1 MLLSGN
7 TSFCLTIECPRSVH
21 AIVLALSLEVS
32 DFHILI
38 EKRITFMD
46 RVKRVIHCDR
56 AYKMGL
62 NGKNI
67 TVAVMDT
74 AGSIGGSGLR
84 SKDKRGV
91 RLLSGVAP
99 RVRFVVLKVLDRKG
113 NGVTSHVLEGMDWL
127 LQNREKYQVKILNI
141 SVGMM
146 ASAGKNEQEQLLHA
160 VDEAWNQGIM
170 VVTAAGNNGPKENS
184 VTIPGISRKVL
195 TVGSWDDNVTE
206 TGNSGRLTKNYSGFG
221 PTECCIVKPEV
232 LAPGTN
238 VKSCSKD
245 AKGYI
250 VKSGTSMA
258 APVVSGAIALAYQK
272 YPDYTPTEMKLKLYE
287 SVYPR
292 GEQIGRKCWGMLHVN
307 NLVV

>member
-1 MLLSGN
+1 
-7 TSFCLTIECPRSVH
+7 
-21 AIVLALSLEVS
+21 
-32 DFHILI
+32 
-38 EKRITFMD
+38 MD

-74 AGSIGGSGLR
+74 GIAPHLDFDQRILHFEDFCQKKVAAYDDNGHGTHVPGIIGGSGLM

-258 APVVSGAIALAYQK
+258 APVVSGAVALAYQK
-272 YPDYTPTEMKLKLYE
+272 HPDYTPAEMKLKLYE

>member
-1 MLLSGN
+1 
-7 TSFCLTIECPRSVH
+7 
-21 AIVLALSLEVS
+21 
-32 DFHILI
+32 
-38 EKRITFMD
+38 MD

-74 AGSIGGSGLR
+74 GIAPHLDFDQRILHFEDFCQKKLAAYDDNGHGTHVAGIIGGSGLM

-206 TGNSGRLTKNYSGFG
+206 TGNSGRLTK
-221 PTECCIVKPEV
+221 
-232 LAPGTN
+232 
-238 VKSCSKD
+238 
-245 AKGYI
+245 
-250 VKSGTSMA
+250 
-258 APVVSGAIALAYQK
+258 
-272 YPDYTPTEMKLKLYE
+272 KLQ
-287 SVYPR
+287 R
-292 GEQIGRKCWGMLHVN
+292 IRADGMLYRETGSPCTWN
-307 NLVV
+307 KCEKLQ

>member
-1 MLLSGN
+1 M
-7 TSFCLTIECPRSVH
+7 
-21 AIVLALSLEVS
+21 
-32 DFHILI
+32 
-38 EKRITFMD
+38 
-46 RVKRVIHCDR
+46 
-56 AYKMGL
+56 
-62 NGKNI
+62 
-67 TVAVMDT
+67 
-74 AGSIGGSGLR
+74 
-84 SKDKRGV
+84 
-91 RLLSGVAP
+91 
-99 RVRFVVLKVLDRKG
+99 
-113 NGVTSHVLEGMDWL
+113 
-127 LQNREKYQVKILNI
+127 
-141 SVGMM
+141 
-146 ASAGKNEQEQLLHA
+146 
-160 VDEAWNQGIM
+160 
-170 VVTAAGNNGPKENS
+170 
-184 VTIPGISRKVL
+184 L

>member
-1 MLLSGN
+1 M
-7 TSFCLTIECPRSVH
+7 I
-21 AIVLALSLEVS
+21 LALSLEVS

-38 EKRITFMD
+38 EKRIIFMD

-74 AGSIGGSGLR
+74 GIAPHLDFDQRILHFEDFCQKKLAAYDDNGHGTHVAGIIGGSGLM

-146 ASAGKNEQEQLLHA
+146 AS
-160 VDEAWNQGIM
+160 I
-170 VVTAAGNNGPKENS
+170 
-184 VTIPGISRKVL
+184 
-195 TVGSWDDNVTE
+195 
-206 TGNSGRLTKNYSGFG
+206 
-221 PTECCIVKPEV
+221 
-232 LAPGTN
+232 
-238 VKSCSKD
+238 
-245 AKGYI
+245 
-250 VKSGTSMA
+250 
-258 APVVSGAIALAYQK
+258 
-272 YPDYTPTEMKLKLYE
+272 
-287 SVYPR
+287 
-292 GEQIGRKCWGMLHVN
+292 
-307 NLVV
+307 

>member
-1 MLLSGN
+1 
-7 TSFCLTIECPRSVH
+7 
-21 AIVLALSLEVS
+21 
-32 DFHILI
+32 
-38 EKRITFMD
+38 MD

-74 AGSIGGSGLR
+74 GIAPHLDFDQRILHFEDFCQKKLAAYDDNGHGTHVAGIIGGSGLM

-146 ASAGKNEQEQLLHA
+146 ASASCCGRGVESGNYGSDGGWKQWPKGKLCH
-160 VDEAWNQGIM
+160 
-170 VVTAAGNNGPKENS
+170 NS
-184 VTIPGISRKVL
+184 GDFQKSADSRKL
-195 TVGSWDDNVTE
+195 G
-206 TGNSGRLTKNYSGFG
+206 
-221 PTECCIVKPEV
+221 
-232 LAPGTN
+232 
-238 VKSCSKD
+238 
-245 AKGYI
+245 
-250 VKSGTSMA
+250 
-258 APVVSGAIALAYQK
+258 
-272 YPDYTPTEMKLKLYE
+272 
-287 SVYPR
+287 
-292 GEQIGRKCWGMLHVN
+292 
-307 NLVV
+307 

>member
-1 MLLSGN
+1 
-7 TSFCLTIECPRSVH
+7 
-21 AIVLALSLEVS
+21 
-32 DFHILI
+32 
-38 EKRITFMD
+38 MD

-74 AGSIGGSGLR
+74 GIAPHLDFDQRILHFEDFCQKKLAAYDDNGHGTHVAGIIGGSGLM

-206 TGNSGRLTKNYSGFG
+206 TGNRQKITADSGRRN
-221 PTECCIVKPEV
+221 
-232 LAPGTN
+232 A
-238 VKSCSKD
+238 
-245 AKGYI
+245 
-250 VKSGTSMA
+250 
-258 APVVSGAIALAYQK
+258 VS
-272 YPDYTPTEMKLKLYE
+272 
-287 SVYPR
+287 
-292 GEQIGRKCWGMLHVN
+292 
-307 NLVV
+307 

>member
-1 MLLSGN
+1 
-7 TSFCLTIECPRSVH
+7 
-21 AIVLALSLEVS
+21 
-32 DFHILI
+32 
-38 EKRITFMD
+38 MD

-74 AGSIGGSGLR
+74 GIAPHLDFDQRILHFEDFCQKKLAAYDDNGHGTHVAGIIGGSGLM

-127 LQNREKYQVKILNI
+127 LKNREKYQVKILNI

-206 TGNSGRLTKNYSGFG
+206 TGNSGRLTKNYSGSG

-245 AKGYI
+245 AKGYV
-250 VKSGTSMA
+250 VKLSL
-258 APVVSGAIALAYQK
+258 IH
-272 YPDYTPTEMKLKLYE
+272 
-287 SVYPR
+287 
-292 GEQIGRKCWGMLHVN
+292 I
-307 NLVV
+307 

>member
-1 MLLSGN
+1 
-7 TSFCLTIECPRSVH
+7 
-21 AIVLALSLEVS
+21 
-32 DFHILI
+32 
-38 EKRITFMD
+38 MD

-74 AGSIGGSGLR
+74 GIAPHLDFDQRILHFEDFCQKKLAAYDDNGHGTHVAGIIGGSGLM

-160 VDEAWNQGIM
+160 VDEAWNQGDRKS
-170 VVTAAGNNGPKENS
+170 VV
-184 VTIPGISRKVL
+184 
-195 TVGSWDDNVTE
+195 
-206 TGNSGRLTKNYSGFG
+206 
-221 PTECCIVKPEV
+221 
-232 LAPGTN
+232 
-238 VKSCSKD
+238 
-245 AKGYI
+245 
-250 VKSGTSMA
+250 
-258 APVVSGAIALAYQK
+258 
-272 YPDYTPTEMKLKLYE
+272 
-287 SVYPR
+287 
-292 GEQIGRKCWGMLHVN
+292 
-307 NLVV
+307 